1 MSQGIPTIIIWKI
14 RIKKEMN
21 DFGIIEKAMICHIA
35 MTSWQAPV
43 KARSSGLLVQQS
55 ALTSNSDVYPYV

>member
-21 DFGIIEKAMICHIA
+21 DFGIIEKVLIRHIT

-43 KARSSGLLVQQS
+43 KARSYGLLAQQS
-55 ALTSNSDVYPYV
+55 AFTSNSDVYPYV